1 MAKKKETRVTLFA
14 AVFEDQYE
22 GLRTVAFR
30 EKKSLAEV
38 TREAL
43 DLYLQTKHPQIIQ
56 EVKATS
62 LVKKRSAE
70 SHVARKAM

>member
-1 MAKKKETRVTLFA
+1 MARKKETRVTLFA
-14 AVFEDQYE
+14 AILEDQYE

-38 TREAL
+38 TREAI
-43 DLYLQTKHPQIIQ
+43 DIYLQTKHPQIIQ

-62 LVKKRSAE
+62 LVKKRSAA
-70 SHVARKAM
+70 SHLA